1 MRFDALMA
9 VTVKITPFVGCDAF
23 TRLYRQ
29 HHILKMDIFKTLLPQ
44 HTNLYLKNIK
54 AE

>member
-9 VTVKITPFVGCDAF
+9 VTVKIIPFVGCDAF
-23 TRLYRQ
+23 TRLNRQ
-29 HHILKMDIFKTLLPQ
+29 YHILKMDIFRTLLPQ
-44 HTNLYLKNIK
+44 HTNIDLKNIK